1 MPKELLDEVENDGKS
16 SAEDVPSQATLRS
29 KDEDKIDSSSASSSS
44 APVMGAVA
52 LGGSARLTALLSTA
66 SSSSD
71 FPQNNT
77 SVSDSGA
84 PSPVWAL
91 ASQIYSQY
99 AAPRPVGDIEPPR
112 AHLLFEGWNEDT
124 VRSGI
129 LGMSERQLLR
139 RLCVGRTEMA
149 SDRVS
154 RMYRAFQHVAAGG
167 TPEMFSPS
175 NPSSDKCASES
186 PPRKIAALDTAGA
199 KKVLLC
205 LGRAEAN
212 TRDGVALQRY
222 DAILNGPPPTP
233 NGPGLPGDTVAASV
247 EVKSELEKPI
257 IDKNESEKGSE
268 KEKDVSIDDGKV
280 NDTVQSLQS
289 DSKLPENGDKNV
301 KNDSESTNNEQKPN
315 EHKPLPISAPLAP
328 LPGTGT
334 VLEFFAVFG
343 YACDLEPTGNQ
354 TIRGAASLLRM
365 YAPGADAIAALYS
378 ALHYVSNAL
387 DNENQPSEWRVDS
400 STDIYRARLGRYQ
413 HSSDLMR
420 AAGFDELPGDV
431 TNNSMPIFVVDSAH
445 NHLGVPVA
453 ETLPQIAK
461 TKLIQARSELEAELE
476 MIDGGNSPLV
486 SRVLR
491 EVENSFISID
501 NVTRAANLARVLLG
515 GRTLLR
521 IVTNVLSSPRDSRF
535 WRVNASST
543 VLVEKIRSL
552 GESHAVRMMA
562 SIAFFRQAD
571 SFILRGTSTFD
582 AASSVVPNFPGA
594 SSTSGAAL
602 PFFSFPSLP
611 EETLSLLLRKR
622 IELEETLSKI
632 ETRLDALGTPSAT
645 DLMKTP
651 AIAAAPNP
659 ASAASGKTVDGKKKD
674 AESLA
679 APVDDGGVLMSRA
692 NTISEASLVIPI
704 LVRAQL
710 MTDPVLTAGPIA
722 AGNKAGGAIG
732 KDAKGKATANVGS
745 ALTVSAT
752 DPVYEIQLEQLRLL
766 KQAYLRLDT
775 RGTGC
780 VTIADLK
787 AAFAAEARPQKE
799 RTQEALQLWISSRD
813 LNNDA
818 AVSWP
823 EFAASFAALFLAPG
837 ASPIIKS
844 SGEPEKTAAVPAKP
858 TSAAAAASNSSAG
871 THDEGLNLNAA
882 KKDAELVA
890 NKLSDARRSLQAEL
904 TVLAATSVSQLQS
917 VLRASLPPG
926 VWKAEDG
933 SAASLVSLPWA
944 GPVLDVIAGIGLIQL
959 FCDRNHARSLLS
971 GWAAHVAAV
980 VSEPSNSTLWVF
992 KVTTP
997 QEDDNIHA
1005 DKSLATVHQREGDM
1019 TISWEVAR
1027 LPGMHHLLRGFG
1039 FEAVQDPKNQR
1050 GGVPLEFRLGGSISS
1065 SWKKLP
1071 DTQRATM
1078 SACAQ
1083 IMARHA
1089 IVFEASEAADPAAVI
1104 VAVASLI
1111 CGSVAS
1117 LLKKLASSN
1126 ALTVTAASKATTDP
1140 KSSKAA
1146 AVSAKPDPKKSAVVA
1161 ASGPIPSDPIF
1172 DDLVNADL
1180 ADKWKVGLE
1189 TMYEYVSKVAAAP
1202 TDMSARRINSS
1213 NIHFRQRLQYLPVPI
1228 SAHSIEG
1235 EAVQVAPITWEGTKT
1250 LTAVGFR
1257 ETTDGSLVLPPAA
1270 SVALLQA
1277 RALEVRAV
1285 LPLLRAAVALS
1296 SAKEAA
1302 ARSLLPPTSAQS
1314 STVSAS
1320 AAVQDAP
1327 RVPTT
1332 LLSSVFDPRT
1342 ASSRR
1347 FSDTSILRG
1356 GERLADFGES
1366 LNASGIAQSLNVSNT
1381 SVASA
1386 TLLAANVSATAGQVQ
1401 RPTTAP
1407 SQAISHSSALS
1418 TPAQVKGKPSPS
1430 PATVQPVSAAGDKNA
1445 KALVALGPS
1454 QAGDAVASILEEST
1468 RAAQESKTRISELE
1482 KEVANLQSQV
1492 RVQQVAELVP
1502 KLKQSLAPLA
1512 GAAMAEVR
1520 TTALAAAAGLGLKLA
1535 VAAEHSETKHSETKE
1550 GEKKLTKTEEKAPA
1564 GDKKKPSAAA
1574 AKSKKPAL
1582 TATPIRVSS
1591 SAPEGG
1597 HEVTVQARISDMAPE
1612 TLTAE
1617 DVARSAAGE
1626 QFVPVCLQLMAGD
1639 FVSISSESG
1648 STQAFVRKVLSS
1660 SECDRPPDQYRLVLD
1675 RGLTHSMPEG
1685 AAYVSKKDA
1694 TPEMTA
1700 AFFRNEVIEMLQK
1713 SFVVDLA
1720 DSACDLAE
1728 AALRSRAAENRYAH
1742 RSVTR
1747 RIPCASLLFS
1757 DVSEA
1762 HVSVTGGTKKPYT
1775 FGVATRLVA
1784 SCGGEAFLFNSMP
1797 ALNLTLPPG
1806 TAPLSALSTP
1816 MSLGGSQADLF
1827 AHIFDLVDFGA
1838 DGALEI
1844 QNFMTRSQREPSVW
1858 SVLCSNSIAPVFPL
1872 DSTGSTSTQPTP
1884 YQIWQRLHS
1893 AVPRITEAADQDPS
1907 NLNKSPPMLSRHV
1920 FTALF
1925 RPLHTLDFMV
1935 ADKPS
1940 MRLLTYAHAGNV
1952 DLLDEASVEYWGRQ
1966 WDTAKAAAPLLSES
1980 QLGDIVQ
1987 VFARIHSQ
1995 ERLFADASWTAMTSN
2010 SVVQLDKRYPL
2021 PSELLTIRSTS
2032 DLFFALDGDSPSE
2045 SELLSLANEAHS
2057 ERLSDARKIRRRI
2070 LNSGQEDD
2078 DDDND
2083 EDEDDDALEFAP
2095 LVDAIGRR
2103 VPQDPWK
2110 GLSFASIVQMRVR
2123 RDSAL
2128 KTASSSLSLNI
2139 AAERRRIFPTPGLG
2153 RIPHVLAT
2161 LRSAFSD
2168 TRLVLIRS
2176 IVDSLKGKDTPTAIE
2191 ERRRSV
2197 EDRVSSIP
2205 AADFIATI
2213 SRTDA
2218 GRRSLSFPLALAGGS
2233 IAPNGAGS
2241 QFVTVQSVLE
2251 QLGKGCVSG
2260 HVTWAQVVGSIRSF
2274 GGSVSPPVDSSLKAS
2289 YPGASQPPSI
2299 GLLFPSLAD
2308 RPPARSSLIAAPSM
2322 QSPPASLIVLDVAT
2336 NLLTNSIAVLTSDG
2350 ALTSYDSSSLARKWM
2365 TSALSSRAALA
2376 IKWLRETRLP
2386 FLKLLSVSAENQ
2398 SPGSVKSSTN
2408 STVSGTASSGMLLLS
2423 AVPEAQG
2430 DIVVNSSA
2438 AAYAVGVANEMDKGI
2453 SSLLL
2458 DATDPTGQSLIGLI
2472 WHSDAPSSGQVIGRI
2487 TPRILADTE
2496 LWTQGNA
2503 SGGQHKVCVS
2513 GGTPFSLLEMVYLQD
2528 SHLIVGTCVPILA
2541 GGLPGSSEANLA
2553 SSIIQDSETPHQIP
2567 GTASLTW
2574 PRLMAFDALTGAC
2587 TADLGPLSSAVTSG
2601 SHLLYNPDTQQVIA
2615 ADYLTLGK
2623 PESVKVGVSKTAT
2636 ITQTSPVI
2644 KVWDFS
2650 PVLAIAARQRAAFL
2664 QAAISPDR
2672 AAAASTSL
2680 LSHTLNQTAN
2690 ITGYVSPAVNVDE
2703 LIPQVL
2709 ALPHVIMLDVMSQF
2723 VQIDV
2728 KMPKKSSFEPGSSIS
2743 SLCLLPFSG
2752 LLTVAQADGSLS
2764 LWDARYTR
2772 HRMQFPPTSN
2782 TTENDFSP
2790 SDQTF
2795 NAAASEADDA
2805 RFTSLPK
2812 GCFPTSVLKLNS
2824 YFAGAGLLQFPQ
2836 MPKFSSSSGF
2846 DGKLIRNLPPT
2857 EVSKFPVD
2865 RVKIGLAAVPG
2876 GLHSSISSMRH
2887 PCRLQVPI
2895 CDTIRAFDIAS
2906 GYDELHL
2913 KMFPGAGVKDP
2924 DREADAVLDALEG
2937 GGKDDE
2943 DSETIYAGYI
2953 YVLDDG
2959 SCIAVESPATAHLS
2973 SRALGKPLIGKI
2985 FDQRFVELTDDVYFC
3000 AAAASDISTD
3010 AYAALKRALLLRHR
3024 VARVFFIISKGVP
3037 LQSFLPAL
3045 TRMVSIAPSGQRA
3058 GNSGQGTLSVP
3069 VAASPL
3075 SVITYY
3081 LAGTHDAAS
3090 GGAGGAASS
3099 VTSIVEMCTPVSELK
3114 SQSQLPSSMPPFVC
3128 IPFFAAGDTS
3138 NSVLAVKGLD
3148 SDTPGSAVF
3157 EATNEAR
3164 LVISK
3169 FFTTG
3174 IITAL
3179 GTSASNV
3186 KIAEVALEYED
3197 RVVRVKTDDV
3207 EVIETASRVRITSSP
3222 TDDLF
3227 SHSSP
3232 TPLVGDRV
3240 LVAVRP
3246 ASVEAVLGTG
3256 GKGTLEEPRFI
3267 AERVSFPAAAIL
3279 LPDAPSPSLDILMVS
3294 ADTFSDATSSSSVI
3308 GGGTVQS
3315 KRLFMM
3321 WAVGVAKVDVPVPL
3335 FDVDLPRPSLR
3346 AIDEGFQ
3353 RFAST
3358 ILLRQQTAWAGAR
3371 AVSLRREAVRASI
3384 ITDRSIALYG
3394 AASSGRGTGST
3405 AQALFRAASTVG
3417 VNEFDPAVP
3426 LLRSALGYVW
3436 GLVVLQQQ
3444 SAEGFSGLSDQRV
3457 KVIYFLSALVAAAW
3471 HYPWFRFSL
3480 KPLLSLSLNS
3490 HQFRS
3495 GGEQYSGSLSLFAV
3509 ASACVPIF
3517 KRNLLAETGRR
3528 SKDGEGDLKEESN
3541 VKVTFGNVLD
3551 AAAKTLRETLTID
3564 SLLGVLEYLRD
3575 AGAGDGVTESEHMV
3589 QSLIRRQALSW
3600 DPQHML
3606 SSGMAD
3612 GATVDALTNAS
3623 VVPTPLDQFLPAEA
3637 AFLLVN
3643 SPTVVSVT
3651 EPSLLVLAK
3660 AFADPV
3666 AAMKST
3672 LQTMLSRSTGL
3683 HLLALQPEPV
3693 ADTENRVLDGIDDDV
3708 QVLDDDALGPLAR
3721 LGRAEI
3727 AAAEQLS
3734 GTAFTLL
3741 TAHGRLVSLMSAV
3754 LSDAVVP
3761 SYAHSMQQALAQAAS
3776 KTLSSQKLKKRSR
3789 DGSKQLSARMQ
3800 ANVAAEA
3807 RLERAQGEQ
3816 SRLKAISQS
3825 LMERIHDL
3833 LERAAV
3839 SCSPMSGVD
3848 TVWLGR
3854 FLAACDEF
3862 ASLVESAASSEY
3874 IPDESETPEEAEAS
3888 RALEQSRVHSQL
3900 LFLLSQGAVEALVQ
3914 CAILHTGYAI
3924 KLPCV
3929 PRKTSGS
3936 VVKAM
3941 VSVIERLT
3949 VGVLEEND
3957 YAAHDGVDSTRI
3969 AAKRLSPHLP
3979 RLLRA
3984 LVYLATGRFDGIS
3997 DDIAAD
4003 TTTTAP
4009 VLHPID
4015 SKMLQPAYVE
4025 IASQFTMPLIQKLF
4039 GVDGR
4044 GSMSI
4049 PSVKR
4054 YVSASGNAS
4063 SLARGP
4069 AMTTQKDKALESK
4082 SETALAD
4089 VGSPLVPLAKAPI
4102 VAGYASS
4109 FLPGLQ
4115 RAAGADDMILKASK
4129 SSSASQRRIVSWS
4142 FEESVE
4148 QFAKRFMPS
4157 RGVAIAASSQD
4168 GSEDATH
4175 GATAAGILA
4184 MATTGSP
4191 HLISSFCTFRR
4202 CAAYWRQ
4209 LPLCLAA
4216 LAKLH
4221 QGVPDPLLDIGGGA
4235 GDVAIAGAS
4244 GQTLGVAA
4252 HARLME
4258 RVSAR
4263 RQAMSR
4269 FKLVLRPPIALAAM
4283 SPSLATEYQG
4293 GDAEDSVGSDDVVC
4307 SDIDRALLVND
4318 LQIHDISVALM
4329 FDPDHEVRLSSFRT
4343 VRAVVLAVAGP
4354 ALAARS
4360 AMTGNSAEAIDLT
4373 AELAAAGGGA
4383 SSASSFASRA
4393 RARRWH
4399 DILLRFSQSDCVVAA
4414 SRRALVYI
4422 QGVTGPK
4429 PGNASNELYEI
4440 VSHAV
4445 DIFAAQAVMRT
4456 ALPAAW
4462 RMCGVLGILA
4472 RLAKMGLPRTVVEKN
4487 KSKKEPEK
4495 KKSGLSTMAATAV
4508 SADKGYAD
4516 IVLRQICTDHG
4527 NEAMLTLARFDQAV
4541 HQWAENATANDTAA
4555 QELLQ
4560 DTSGTWPSVCDSLR
4574 RGLAALRGAGLLE
4587 TLAAAAQVT
4596 DPGARQ
4602 AFLDSQLAASASTA
4616 LGRLAAQAGSI
4627 RRALLLEME
4636 RVSRGRPSPP
4646 GQSLSLNEAVGVIWE
4661 LTEAAWS
4668 SIMCTPPFHSSRGP
4682 IQAFVQSV
4690 ISLSVVC
4697 ARKGPVYFSLFLG
4710 CPPLGDP
4717 AAGAFPWR
4725 GLLILCR
4732 MIADTI
4738 HIRTHEADFGRFL
4751 QNRALL
4757 LLGDALNVA
4766 LDRVSLPTEAS
4777 DQSTDKLASQR
4788 AAVDRQYS
4796 FTLLAQA
4803 GDAGIVEAFAS
4814 NISSHAR
4821 LFNIAHATETAAANI
4836 HLFASQGQTL
4846 ALGIRGRSL
4855 VWTAI
4860 LRCALLRPFADSAIP
4875 PGAVSQLSMLIAHKI
4890 CESNVFRVVFED
4902 MLTSTLLIDST
4913 GGLPPVMSPY
4923 GSTYPLRTEGASF
4936 IYCAGV
4942 LMLQRNSA
4950 ETSSVDALHT
4960 NGIENAALDMTSAA
4974 VTVFQ
4979 STLQTNSRNFGSAS
4993 TSSSS
4998 PLKILQDH
5006 VARIAA
5012 SDGIVSSER
5021 TRLWNKR
5028 DIALGPTVPVVLHG
5042 LLMCVSKDEH
5052 LRSSLDE
5059 IGIPLEAIIWYRAAH
5074 RLFVVVAAAAS
5085 DVSMSTSGHRKRYAK
5100 AEEDATA
5107 AWSLWRNSKLGSA
5120 PRSGE
5125 TEVTRAISKG
5135 TPVAPPP
5142 LPAASS
5148 SARAALTGRFSSSS
5162 AGNSNE
5168 VSGVDTIAQQ
5178 DATTVS
5184 RQLVTPA
5191 RPPSVPTKMTGTDR
5205 SVLRPASATQQQSSS
5220 SASPGTNISN
5230 DLMSTASRRMKKRDS
5245 SDSGNATNETPTK
5258 AVSQREAVAAT
5269 ADVLAKLGEAVIDVK
5284 GAFDAA
5290 ARPTGSKSEVKIQV
5304 NDNALG
5310 SALRSL
5316 GLDVTPDFIDRLVAE
5331 GFVDAGDSATATFS
5345 QFLRAVGRI
5354 MQLLKLDVLP
5364 VTADKLATEQAA
5376 ASKAEVDV
5384 SISSITPSQSQS
5396 ASVVHSQ
5403 DWSSGNLFRADIA
5416 GRLTLPPVPVP
5427 KELLRSI
5434 FERFATTRNA
5444 APGSSSNATVRGITF
5459 SAWTAALAGAGVPV
5473 APSEARELFRFLH
5486 LPLGEIVQMP
5496 QLREAYLAI
5505 AGFRFLVMTGLM
5517 REGSDMHTVVMGG
5530 KNASRGD
5537 DDDDAVS
5544 DVSDDVH
5551 DEDSIEKLNFSSEGK
5566 EV

>member
-1 MPKELLDEVENDGKS
+1 MPTEEIENDGKS
-16 SAEDVPSQATLRS
+16 SAEDVSPQAATLRDKE
-29 KDEDKIDSSSASSSS
+29 KDKVESSPAVTSST
-44 APVMGAVA
+44 PVMGAVA
-52 LGGSARLTALLSTA
+52 VGGSARLTALLSTA
-66 SSSSD
+66 SSSSSD
-71 FPQNNT
+71 FPQSNS
-77 SVSDSGA
+77 SVSDTGA

-91 ASQIYSQY
+91 AGQIYSQY

-139 RLCVGRTEMA
+139 RLCVGRTEIA
-149 SDRVS
+149 ADRVS
-154 RMYRAFQHVAAGG
+154 RMYRAFQHIAAGG
-167 TPEMFSPS
+167 TPELFAPS
-175 NPSSDKCASES
+175 NPSADKCASET

-212 TRDGVALQRY
+212 TRDGMALQRW
-222 DAILNGPPPTP
+222 DAILNGPPTP
-233 NGPGLPGDTVAASV
+233 QSVSEPVVPGELIKAAV
-247 EVKSELEKPI
+247 EVKSELEKAPI
-257 IDKNESEKGSE
+257 EKVESEKGND
-268 KEKDVSIDDGKV
+268 KDKLSTDDGKV
-280 NDTVQSLQS
+280 NDTVQSIES
-289 DSKLPENGDKNV
+289 DSKTPDGGDKVV
-301 KNDSESTNNEQKPN
+301 KNDSGPNNIAQKP
-315 EHKPLPISAPLAP
+315 EIASIAQPTI
-328 LPGTGT
+328 LPGSGT

-343 YACDLEPTGNQ
+343 YACDVEPTGSQ

-365 YAPGADAIAALYS
+365 YAPVADAIAALYS
-378 ALHYVSNAL
+378 ALHYVSSAL
-387 DNENQPSEWRVDS
+387 ENETQPSAWKVDS
-400 STDIYRARLGRYQ
+400 STDIYRARLGRFQ

-420 AAGFDELPGDV
+420 AAGFDELPGEAAG
-431 TNNSMPIFVVDSAH
+431 NSSPVFVVDSAH

-453 ETLPQIAK
+453 ESLPQTAK
-461 TKLIQARSELEAELE
+461 TKLIQARSELEAEIE
-476 MIDGGNSPLV
+476 MIDGGSSPLV

-491 EVENSFISID
+491 EVEHSFISID
-501 NVTRAANLARVLLG
+501 NAGRAANLARVLLG

-562 SIAFFRQAD
+562 SIVFFRQAD
-571 SFILRGTSTFD
+571 SFVLRGTNTFD

-594 SSTSGAAL
+594 SSASGAAL
-602 PFFSFPSLP
+602 PFFSFPNLP
-611 EETLSLLLRKR
+611 EETLSLLLRR
-622 IELEETLSKI
+622 RVELEETLSKI
-632 ETRLDALGTPSAT
+632 EARLDALGAPSAT

-651 AIAAAPNP
+651 PAATAPAP
-659 ASAASGKTVDGKKKD
+659 ATSAVSGKTAEGKQKVSD
-674 AESLA
+674 AA
-679 APVDDGGVLMSRA
+679 VTPVDDGGLLMSRA
-692 NTISEASLVIPI
+692 NTIPEASLVIPI

-710 MTDPVLTAGPIA
+710 MTDPSLFTSATASGS
-722 AGNKAGGAIG
+722 KSGGAPG
-732 KDAKGKATANVGS
+732 KDAKGKSVASVGTALIVN
-745 ALTVSAT
+745 AT

-799 RTQEALQLWISSRD
+799 RTEEALQSWISSRD

-844 SGEPEKTAAVPAKP
+844 AGEPEKAAGPAKP
-858 TSAAAAASNSSAG
+858 TASIAASSSSSG
-871 THDEGLNLNAA
+871 GHTESLDLNAA
-882 KKDAELVA
+882 KKNAEMVA
-890 NKLSDARRSLQAEL
+890 NALSDARRSLQAEL
-904 TVLAATSVSQLQS
+904 SVLAATSVAQLQS

-944 GPVLDVIAGIGLIQL
+944 GPVLEVISGIGMLHL

-971 GWAAHVAAV
+971 GWAAHVSAV

-992 KVTTP
+992 KVTNP
-997 QEDDNIHA
+997 QEGDSLQG
-1005 DKSLATVHQREGDM
+1005 DKTLATVHQKEGDM

-1039 FEAVQDPKNQR
+1039 FEAIQDPKNER
-1050 GGVPLEFRLGGSISS
+1050 GGVPLEFRLGGSVSS
-1065 SWKKLP
+1065 SWRKLP
-1071 DTQRATM
+1071 DTQRAAM

-1089 IVFEASEAADPAAVI
+1089 IVFEASEAADPAAAV
-1104 VAVASLI
+1104 VAVTSLI
-1111 CGSVAS
+1111 CGSVAN
-1117 LLKKLASSN
+1117 LLKKLAASN
-1126 ALTVTAASKATTDP
+1126 VLTAAATAKASVDP
-1140 KSSKAA
+1140 KTAKGAAAAAKPDNKKNAA
-1146 AVSAKPDPKKSAVVA
+1146 AV
-1161 ASGPIPSDPIF
+1161 ASLGPIPSDPVF
-1172 DDLVNADL
+1172 DDLVNAEL

-1189 TMYEYVSKVAAAP
+1189 TLYEYVSKVAAAP
-1202 TDMSARRINSS
+1202 TDMAARRINSS
-1213 NIHFRQRLQYLPVPI
+1213 NTHFRHRLQYLPVPI
-1228 SAHSIEG
+1228 TAHSVEG
-1235 EAVQVAPITWEGTKT
+1235 EAVRVAPITWEGTKA

-1296 SAKEAA
+1296 AAKDAA
-1302 ARSLLPPTSAQS
+1302 ARSLLPPTLAPGTTAVTS
-1314 STVSAS
+1314 V
-1320 AAVQDAP
+1320 AAQDAP

-1356 GERLADFGES
+1356 GERLADFGAS
-1366 LNASGIAQSLNVSNT
+1366 LNSSGVAQSLNVSNT

-1386 TLLAANVSATAGQVQ
+1386 TLLAANVSTNSGHAQ

-1407 SQAISHSSALS
+1407 AHANTHTSASS

-1430 PATVQPVSAAGDKNA
+1430 PATAQPVSVAGDKNA

-1454 QAGDAVASILEEST
+1454 QAGDAVANILEEST

-1512 GAAMAEVR
+1512 GAGMTEVR

-1535 VAAEHSETKHSETKE
+1535 VAAEHSESKE
-1550 GEKKLTKTEEKAPA
+1550 GDKKVTKTEEKAPA
-1564 GDKKKPSAAA
+1564 GDKKKTAATA
-1574 AKSKKPAL
+1574 GKSKKPTL
-1582 TATPIRVSS
+1582 TATPIRVS
-1591 SAPEGG
+1591 ATAAEGS
-1597 HEVTVQARISDMAPE
+1597 HEVTVQARISDITSE
-1612 TLTAE
+1612 TLTTE
-1617 DVARSAAGE
+1617 ETARSASGE
-1626 QFVPVCLQLMAGD
+1626 QFVPACLQVMAGD

-1675 RGLTHSMPEG
+1675 RGLVQSMPEG
-1685 AAYVSKKDA
+1685 AAYVLKKDA
-1694 TPEMTA
+1694 SPEIRA
-1700 AFFRNEVIEMLQK
+1700 AFYRNEVIEMLQK
-1713 SFVVDLA
+1713 SFISDLA
-1720 DSACDLAE
+1720 DSACNLAE
-1728 AALRSRAAENRYAH
+1728 AALRSRAAENRFAH
-1742 RSVTR
+1742 RSVPR
-1747 RIPCASLLFS
+1747 RVPCASLLFS

-1762 HVSVTGGTKKPYT
+1762 PIAVSGAAKKPHT

-1797 ALNLTLPPG
+1797 ALNLSLPPG
-1806 TAPLSALSTP
+1806 TAPLFALSTP

-1838 DGALEI
+1838 EGALDI
-1844 QNFMTRSQREPSVW
+1844 NSFITRSQKEPSVW
-1858 SVLCSNSIAPVFPL
+1858 SVLCSNSVAPVFPL
-1872 DSTGSTSTQPTP
+1872 DASGSTSTQPTP
-1884 YQIWQRLHS
+1884 YQIWQRLHT
-1893 AVPRITEAADQDPS
+1893 ALPRITEAAAQDPS
-1907 NLNKSPPMLSRHV
+1907 NLTKAPAMLSRHV

-1966 WDTAKAAAPLLSES
+1966 WDTAKASAPLLSES

-1987 VFARIHSQ
+1987 VFALIHSQ
-1995 ERLFADASWTAMTSN
+1995 ERLFSDASWTAMTSN
-2010 SVVQLDKRYPL
+2010 SVVQLDKRFPL

-2032 DLFFALDGDSPSE
+2032 ALFFALDGDAPSE
-2045 SELLSLANEAHS
+2045 SELLSLATEAHT
-2057 ERLSDARKIRRRI
+2057 ERLSEARKIRKRV
-2070 LNSGQEDD
+2070 LNSGQEEEDD
-2078 DDDND
+2078 END
-2083 EDEDDDALEFAP
+2083 DEDDGALDFAP

-2110 GLSFASIVQMRVR
+2110 GLSFANIVQMRVQ
-2123 RDSAL
+2123 RDATL
-2128 KTASSSLSLNI
+2128 KTASLSSATSI
-2139 AAERRRIFPTPGLG
+2139 AAERRRIFPTPALG
-2153 RIPHVLAT
+2153 RIPHVIAT
-2161 LRSAFSD
+2161 LRSAFYD
-2168 TRLVLIRS
+2168 TRLVLVRS
-2176 IVDSLKGKDTPTAIE
+2176 IVDSLKGKDTPAAIE

-2197 EDRVSSIP
+2197 EDRISSIP
-2205 AADFIATI
+2205 AADFIATV

-2218 GRRSLSFPLALAGGS
+2218 GRRSLSFPLALDGGS
-2233 IAPNGAGS
+2233 IAPKGIGS

-2251 QLGKGCVSG
+2251 QLGKGCISG
-2260 HVTWAQVVGSIRSF
+2260 HLTWAQVVASIRSF
-2274 GGSVSPPVDSSLKAS
+2274 GGSISPPTDSSLKAS
-2289 YPGASQPPSI
+2289 SPGASQAPSI
-2299 GLLFPSLAD
+2299 GLLFPSLAE
-2308 RPPARSSLIAAPSM
+2308 RPPARLSLISSSPSM
-2322 QSPPASLIVLDVAT
+2322 HPPPASLIVLDVAT
-2336 NLLTNSIAVLTSDG
+2336 SLSTNSIAVLTSDG
-2350 ALTSYDSSSLARKWM
+2350 ALTSYDASSLARKWM
-2365 TSALSSRAALA
+2365 TSALNPRAALA
-2376 IKWLRETRLP
+2376 IKWLRENRLP
-2386 FLKLLSVSAENQ
+2386 FLKLLCVSAENH
-2398 SPGSVKSSTN
+2398 SPGSMQSSTN
-2408 STVSGTASSGMLLLS
+2408 STASGTSATGMLLLS

-2438 AAYAVGVANEMDKGI
+2438 AAYAVGVANEMDKGV

-2458 DATDPTGQSLIGLI
+2458 DAIDPTGQSLIGLT

-2513 GGTPFSLLEMVYLQD
+2513 GGTPFSVLEMVYLQD
-2528 SHLIVGTCVPILA
+2528 SHLIVGTCVPILG
-2541 GGLPGSSEANLA
+2541 GGLPGSLEANSA

-2567 GTASLTW
+2567 GTATLSW

-2601 SHLLYNPDTQQVIA
+2601 SHLLYCPDTRQVIA
-2615 ADYLTLGK
+2615 ADFLTLGK
-2623 PESVKVGVSKTAT
+2623 ADSKNAANAT
-2636 ITQTSPVI
+2636 SSTTTLTSPVV

-2680 LSHTLNQTAN
+2680 MSHTLNQTAN
-2690 ITGYVSPAVNVDE
+2690 ITGYVTPAINVDE

-2709 ALPHVIMLDVMSQF
+2709 ALPHVVMLDVMSQF
-2723 VQIDV
+2723 SPLDAKVSQR
-2728 KMPKKSSFEPGSSIS
+2728 SSFEPGSSIS

-2752 LLTVAQADGSLS
+2752 MLTVAQADGSLS
-2764 LWDARYTR
+2764 LWDARHTR
-2772 HRMQFPPTSN
+2772 HRMQFPPTVN
-2782 TTENDFSP
+2782 ATDNDFSP

-2795 NAAASEADDA
+2795 NASNAEADDA
-2805 RFTSLPK
+2805 RFTSLPN
-2812 GCFPTSVLKLNS
+2812 GCFATSVLKLNT
-2824 YFAGAGLLQFPQ
+2824 YFSGAGLLQFPQ
-2836 MPKFSSSSGF
+2836 MPKFAPASGF
-2846 DGKLIRNLPPT
+2846 DGKLIRNLAPT
-2857 EVSKFPVD
+2857 EMPKFPVD

-2876 GLHSSISSMRH
+2876 GLHSSMSLVRQ

-2895 CDTIRAFDIAS
+2895 CDAIRAFDIAS

-2913 KMFPGAGVKDP
+2913 KMYPDAEGVKDP

-2937 GGKDDE
+2937 GSNDDE
-2943 DSETIYAGYI
+2943 DSETIYAGYV

-2973 SRALGKPLIGKI
+2973 SRALAKPLIGKI

-3000 AAAASDISTD
+3000 AAAASDISAD
-3010 AYAALKRALLLRHR
+3010 AYTALKRALLLRHR
-3024 VARVFFIISKGVP
+3024 VARVFFIVSKGVP

-3045 TRMVSIAPSGQRA
+3045 TRTVSISASGQRA
-3058 GNSGQGTLSVP
+3058 ANSGPGTLSVP

-3075 SVITYY
+3075 SVVAFY

-3099 VTSIVEMCTPVSELK
+3099 VSAIVEMCTPASELT
-3114 SQSQLPSSMPPFVC
+3114 SQTPLPTSMPPFVC
-3128 IPFFAAGDTS
+3128 IPFYAAGDTS
-3138 NSVLAVKGLD
+3138 SSVLAVKGLG
-3148 SDTPGSAVF
+3148 SVTPGSAVF
-3157 EATNEAR
+3157 ESTHEAR
-3164 LVISK
+3164 LVTST

-3174 IITAL
+3174 VITAL
-3179 GTSASNV
+3179 GSGANKV
-3186 KIAEVALEYED
+3186 AIAEVALEYED
-3197 RVVRVKTDDV
+3197 RVVRVKADDV
-3207 EVIETASRVRITSSP
+3207 EVIETASRVRITTSP

-3232 TPLVGDRV
+3232 APLVGDRV
-3240 LVAVRP
+3240 LVSVRP

-3256 GKGTLEEPRFI
+3256 GKGTLEEPRFT
-3267 AERVSFPAAAIL
+3267 AERVSYPAAAIL
-3279 LPDAPSPSLDILMVS
+3279 LPEAPSPSLDILMVT
-3294 ADTFSDATSSSSVI
+3294 ADTFSNATSSSSGN

-3335 FDVDLPRPSLR
+3335 FDVELPRSSLR

-3358 ILLRQQTAWAGAR
+3358 ILLRQQTMWAGAR

-3405 AQALFRAASTVG
+3405 AQALYRAASTVG
-3417 VNEFDPAVP
+3417 INEFDPAVP

-3444 SAEGFSGLSDQRV
+3444 STEGFSLQTDQRV

-3471 HYPWFRFSL
+3471 HYPWFRFAF
-3480 KPLLSLSLNS
+3480 KPLLSQTFHHS
-3490 HQFRS
+3490 RS
-3495 GGEQYSGSLSLFAV
+3495 GGEQYSGTLSLFAV

-3528 SKDGEGDLKEESN
+3528 SKDGEGDLKEEAN

-3551 AAAKTLRETLTID
+3551 AAAKTLRESLTID

-3575 AGAGDGVTESEHMV
+3575 AGAGDGSTESEHMV
-3589 QSLIRRQALSW
+3589 QSLIRRKALSW

-3623 VVPTPLDQFLPAEA
+3623 VVPTPLDQFLPSEA

-3693 ADTENRVLDGIDDDV
+3693 TDTDNRVLDGIDDDT
-3708 QVLDDDALGPLAR
+3708 QILDDDALGPLAR
-3721 LGRAEI
+3721 LGKAEI

-3761 SYAHSMQQALAQAAS
+3761 SYAHSMQQAIAQAAS
-3776 KTLSSQKLKKRSR
+3776 KTLSAQKMKKRTR
-3789 DGSKQLSARMQ
+3789 DGSKPISARKQ
-3800 ANVAAEA
+3800 ASLAAEA
-3807 RLERAQGEQ
+3807 RLQRAQGEQ
-3816 SRLKAISQS
+3816 SRFKAITQS

-3839 SCSPMSGVD
+3839 SCSPISGVD

-3862 ASLVESAASSEY
+3862 ASLVESAATSEY
-3874 IPDESETPEEAEAS
+3874 VPDESETFEEAEAS
-3888 RALEQSRVHSQL
+3888 RSLEQSRIHGQL

-3941 VSVIERLT
+3941 TATIERLT

-3957 YAAHDGVDSTRI
+3957 YSVQDGVDSTKI

-3997 DDIAAD
+3997 DDIAAY
-4003 TTTTAP
+4003 TTSTAP

-4044 GSMSI
+4044 GTVLI

-4054 YVSASGNAS
+4054 YVAASGNAS

-4069 AMTTQKDKALESK
+4069 AMAAPKDKPFDTK
-4082 SETALAD
+4082 PDTALAD

-4115 RAAGADDMILKASK
+4115 RAAGADDMILKAGK

-4157 RGVAIAASSQD
+4157 RDTLNAASSQD
-4168 GSEDATH
+4168 GEEDATH

-4235 GDVAIAGAS
+4235 ADGAVAGAG

-4258 RVSAR
+4258 RISAR
-4263 RQAMSR
+4263 RQAVSR
-4269 FKLVLRPPIALAAM
+4269 FKLVLRPPSALAAM

-4293 GDAEDSVGSDDVVC
+4293 GDAEDSVGSDDIVC
-4307 SDIDRALLVND
+4307 SDIDRALLVSD

-4329 FDPDHEVRLSSFRT
+4329 FDPDHEVRLSAFRA

-4360 AMTGNSAEAIDLT
+4360 TMSGNSAEAIDLT
-4373 AELAAAGGGA
+4373 AELAAAGGGS

-4399 DILLRFSQSDCVVAA
+4399 DLLLRFSQSDCVVAA

-4429 PGNASNELYEI
+4429 TGNATNELYEI
-4440 VSHAV
+4440 VSLAV

-4487 KSKKEPEK
+4487 KNKKEPEK
-4495 KKSGLSTMAATAV
+4495 KKSGLSAMAAAAV

-4516 IVLRQICTDHG
+4516 VVLRQICTDHG

-4541 HQWAENATANDTAA
+4541 HQWAENSTGNDSAA

-4587 TLAAAAQVT
+4587 TLAAAAQVA

-4602 AFLDSQLAASASTA
+4602 AFLDSQLAASTSTT

-4636 RVSRGRPSPP
+4636 RVCRGRPSPP
-4646 GQSLSLNEAVGVIWE
+4646 GQGLSLNEAVGVIWE
-4661 LTEAAWS
+4661 LHEAAWS
-4668 SIMCTPPFHSSRGP
+4668 SITCTPPFHSSRGP
-4682 IQAFVQSV
+4682 MQAFVQSV

-4697 ARKGPVYFSLFLG
+4697 ARKGPVYLSLFLG

-4725 GLLILCR
+4725 GLSILCR

-4738 HIRTHEADFGRFL
+4738 HVRTHEADFARFL

-4766 LDRVSLPTEAS
+4766 LDRVSMPTEGS

-4788 AAVDRQYS
+4788 AAVDRRYS

-4803 GDAGIVEAFAS
+4803 GDAGIIEAFAS
-4814 NISSHAR
+4814 NISSHAQ
-4821 LFNIAHATETAAANI
+4821 LFNIAHSTEIASANI

-4855 VWTAI
+4855 AWTAI
-4860 LRCALLRPFADSAIP
+4860 LRCALLKPFGDSSIP
-4875 PGAVSQLSMLIAHKI
+4875 PAAVTQLSVLCAHKI
-4890 CESNVFRVVFED
+4890 CESNVFRVVFGE
-4902 MLTSTLLIDST
+4902 MLPSTLLIDST

-4942 LMLQRNSA
+4942 LMLQRNSVENSA
-4950 ETSSVDALHT
+4950 DATTHALIDT
-4960 NGIENAALDMTSAA
+4960 DAAALDMTSAA

-4979 STLQTNSRNFGSAS
+4979 STLLSNSRNHGP
-4993 TSSSS
+4993 TSSSLSS
-4998 PLKILQDH
+4998 PLKMLQDH

-5012 SDGIVSSER
+5012 SDGIVSAER
-5021 TRLWNKR
+5021 ARLWSKR

-5059 IGIPLEAIIWYRAAH
+5059 VGIPLEAIIWYRAAH
-5074 RLFVVVAAAAS
+5074 RLFLVVAAAAS
-5085 DVSMSTSGHRKRYAK
+5085 DVSISTSGHRKRYAK
-5100 AEEDATA
+5100 AEEDATS

-5125 TEVTRAISKG
+5125 TEVARAISKG
-5135 TPVAPPP
+5135 ATVAPPP
-5142 LPAASS
+5142 LPAAAS
-5148 SARAALTGRFSSSS
+5148 SARSALTGRFSSSDGD
-5162 AGNSNE
+5162 GNDDLGIGAMTQRE
-5168 VSGVDTIAQQ
+5168 AVVA
-5178 DATTVS
+5178 S
-5184 RQLVTPA
+5184 RQSVTPA
-5191 RPPSVPTKMTGTDR
+5191 RPPSVPTKMIGTDR
-5205 SVLRPASATQQQSSS
+5205 SVLRPASAVQQQNAASTSSG
-5220 SASPGTNISN
+5220 AN
-5230 DLMSTASRRMKKRDS
+5230 DLMATASRRMKKS
-5245 SDSGNATNETPTK
+5245 SSSTSGYDVSETPTK

-5284 GAFDAA
+5284 SAFDAA
-5290 ARPTGSKSEVKIQV
+5290 ARPTGKNEVKVQV

-5331 GFVDAGDSATATFS
+5331 GFVDGGVAATATFS
-5345 QFLRAVGRI
+5345 QFLRVVGRI

-5364 VTADKLATEQAA
+5364 LITEKVAAEQVADSTEL
-5376 ASKAEVDV
+5376 DV
-5384 SISSITPSQSQS
+5384 SSASNSQSQAS
-5396 ASVVHSQ
+5396 ASVVHTQ
-5403 DWSSGNLFRADIA
+5403 DWSAGNLFRADVA
-5416 GRLTLPPVPVP
+5416 RRLTLPPVPVP

-5444 APGSSSNATVRGITF
+5444 APGSSTSNATVRGITF

-5486 LPLGEIVQMP
+5486 LPLGEIVQMQ

-5517 REGSDMHTVVMGG
+5517 REGSDMHAVVMGG
-5530 KNASRGD
+5530 QSAAR

-5544 DVSDDVH
+5544 DVSDDV
-5551 DEDSIEKLNFSSEGK
+5551 DDNDNFEPRQLNLAEEGK
-5566 EV
+5566 DV